1 MEERIKYREALGL
14 TQDEMA
20 QLLKIPKSLLDMFEI
35 EQRNFSSP
43 IKLQL
48 VTLYNLVQK
57 QESKASNS
65 DKKEKD
71 FQELTLELKK
81 ELLEI

>member
-1 MEERIKYREALGL
+1 MEERIKYREAIGL
-14 TQDEMA
+14 TQDEVA
-20 QLLKIPKSLLDMFEI
+20 QLLNIPKSLLDMFEI
-35 EQRNFSSP
+35 GQRNLSSP
-43 IKLQL
+43 IRLHL
-48 VTLYNLVQK
+48 VTLYNLIQK

-81 ELLEI
+81 ELLEM

>member
-1 MEERIKYREALGL
+1 MEERIKYREAIGL
-14 TQDEMA
+14 TQDEVA
-20 QLLKIPKSLLDMFEI
+20 QLLNIPKSLLDMFEI
-35 EQRNFSSP
+35 GQRNFSSP

>member
-1 MEERIKYREALGL
+1 
-14 TQDEMA
+14 
-20 QLLKIPKSLLDMFEI
+20 MFEI
-35 EQRNFSSP
+35 GQRNFSSP